1 MTRFS
6 LPKNL
11 NRDSHTPRLNPSHRR
26 NGKLQ
31 SCEPCR
37 KGKLRCDHIMPTCG
51 RCARRNKADQCVYHP
66 APMTRPR
73 HSQTPRLSEP
83 VLSPPQTASP
93 GLPSPRVSSPLSV
106 ADGDSN
112 EPEVHSLPGADVRHH
127 AGFLGSTS
135 YSAVL
140 TENERS
146 LGLGQDE
153 HVCHSNANPRISP
166 DHIQKGVEI
175 LSLLKD
181 MPIFERYIQRWY
193 TTCQGIIT
201 IEPII
206 KQWTALLWSE
216 YAEVLQNQNSE
227 ELRALSEHVWRN
239 TDQRLKSE
247 NTKTSREW
255 IKLSSGKNLRWEVV
269 GITLCLV
276 GMVATTVPDWDP
288 ILGFNRR
295 YKNKRS
301 LIIAMYRASDTCL
314 KFCEELCIPNDIGMW
329 LMYETNAVY
338 NFLHGDSC
346 YDSWQRT
353 GRILNAIIALGW
365 HQEVK
370 SKDLPFFLV
379 EIRKRLVASAFAHDK
394 WLCAFLGRP
403 PRLSYRYCVVQLP
416 LDLTDNQLLSH
427 GPELEAAL
435 ATLDGEGWSKGTRVQ
450 RRTWSRAWVQYCTI
464 REDILELSI
473 GAPVGN
479 VVERA
484 REIQRRAEQT
494 WDTLPEYLRQDPED
508 IWDHQRP
515 PIECLYLV
523 FIHIEHLYNEFL
535 LQRALIKRAGADT
548 RELIQ
553 VAVRLLADIIMVAGK
568 REVLRE
574 FQDSHLMLSS
584 PGLPAAC
591 AVAVELLRQEQYPHQ
606 PVSYPLNRSQTIQ
619 DLSVF
624 ANALAWVPADEPSSS
639 ICAQGRKF
647 IKRILDKIL
656 SPELRND
663 VNMTGNHLSSVNVD
677 FSVPFSGNDSEFMPW
692 LESIDWD
699 SQSWTMFS

>member
-1 MTRFS
+1 MTRFA
-6 LPKNL
+6 LPKQL
-11 NRDSHTPRLNPSHRR
+11 SRDPHTPRLNPSYRR

-37 KGKLRCDHIMPTCG
+37 KGKLRCDHIMPACG
-51 RCARRNKADQCVYHP
+51 RCMRRNKQDQCVYHP
-66 APMTRPR
+66 APLTRPR
-73 HSQTPRLSEP
+73 STATPRLSEP

-93 GLPSPRVSSPLSV
+93 EAASPPTQPVTSASAPLSV
-106 ADGDSN
+106 ADDDSN
-112 EPEVHSLPGADVRHH
+112 EQDLQNLAAADVRHH

-140 TENERS
+140 TENEGS

-153 HVCHSNANPRISP
+153 PDCHSTSNPRISSV
-166 DHIQKGVEI
+166 HIQKGVEI

-181 MPIFERYIQRWY
+181 MPIFDRYIQRWY

-201 IEPII
+201 IEPIL
-206 KQWTALLWSE
+206 KQWASSLWSS
-216 YAEVLQNQNSE
+216 YGDALQNQDLGQLKS
-227 ELRALSEHVWRN
+227 LSEHVWHN
-239 TDQRLKSE
+239 TDQRLRSE
-247 NTKTSREW
+247 TTKTAHDW
-255 IKLSSGKNLRWEVV
+255 IELSTGKNLRWEVV
-269 GITLCLV
+269 GIILTLV
-276 GMVATTVPDWDP
+276 GMVATTLPDWDP
-288 ILGFNRR
+288 LLAFSRR
-295 YKNKRS
+295 YKTKRS
-301 LIIAMYRASDTCL
+301 LIVALYRAADTCL
-314 KFCEELCIPNDIGMW
+314 KFCEEICIPNDIGMW
-329 LMYETNAVY
+329 LMYEVNAVY

-346 YDSWQRT
+346 YDSWQKT
-353 GRILNAIIALGW
+353 GRTLNAIMALGW

-416 LDLTDNQLLSH
+416 LDLTDRQLLSH
-427 GPELEAAL
+427 GSELEAAL
-435 ATLDGEGWSKGTRVQ
+435 ATLDSEGWSKGTRVQ

-473 GAPVGN
+473 GAPVEN
-479 VVERA
+479 MIERA
-484 REIQRRAEQT
+484 REIQHRAEQT
-494 WDTLPEYLRQDPED
+494 WDSLPEYLRQDPED
-508 IWDHQRP
+508 IWHHQRP

-548 RELIQ
+548 RELLQ
-553 VAVRLLADIIMVAGK
+553 VAVKLLAAIIMVAGK

-574 FQDSHLMLSS
+574 FQDSHLM
-584 PGLPAAC
+584 
-591 AVAVELLRQEQYPHQ
+591 
-606 PVSYPLNRSQTIQ
+606 TIQ

-624 ANALAWVPADEPSSS
+624 ANALAWVPVDEPSSS

-656 SPELRND
+656 SPESRNE
-663 VNMTGNHLSSVNVD
+663 VSMTGSEMPTMGMDL
-677 FSVPFSGNDSEFMPW
+677 SVPFSGNDSEFMPW